1 MKLARNPHGAVLS
14 FIVAAIFV
22 VVLIGIAFAT
32 LLMLIGGNRQGTNAN
47 DAGNLNVAKCA
58 PLVQVNGGNAGVDFL
73 DISPTNQFNL
83 TNINEVWGKTLLVN
97 LNEQAMQQQGLSTPV
112 SNANAALTWSRAVSL
127 SRSLSTALNTRA
139 KLVGFHQSVADRNR
153 VNMLTLDR
161 SVDVT
166 GKWRTSCMNRNG
178 ESNIVCVPAQLPPG
192 ITLASLGN
200 PVVTKIDPKT
210 GKPVILW
217 AGYRGISAAGR
228 SMNFVPFEYGSI
240 PHHVSLKTFVANTL
254 AKNPMPRCPNSV
266 PNAFESVAVVK
277 DSSLRDHLFDSAALS
292 SMGVRKPTTPP
303 HIPNGFI
310 RFRLG
315 QDTMRYV
322 YHFAGVHNLGGWDY
336 PNTDTP
342 LAKLDP
348 GLYSDDGIADPT
360 FPSTFK
366 LAFSYGHQY
375 HDPSN
380 GNEPTLF
387 MALFGMGDPNDLA
400 VYGKLRAMLVN
411 RANQIKPGVTWP
423 QIAELLHSTSIKNNP
438 GPFKLQL
445 VGSNLAIVP
454 DSDLSQVADGKSER
468 TVNGSI
474 TDSQNKLHFVD
485 HVPGSI
491 PLPHGMS
498 IAKVHWTVW
507 THHIDMTP
515 GTGAN
520 KALLDI
526 VQDDDA
532 VGHFKPM

>member
-1 MKLARNPHGAVLS
+1 MKLARKPHGAVLS

-127 SRSLSTALNTRA
+127 SRSLSAALNTRA

-166 GKWRTSCMNRNG
+166 GKWRTSCMNRNA

-310 RFRLG
+310 RFRVVPDNM
-315 QDTMRYV
+315 QYF
-322 YHFAGVHNLGGWDY
+322 YHFPTPFSAPIHVGGY
-336 PNTDTP
+336 PNLP
-342 LAKLDP
+342 KLR
-348 GLYSDDGIADPT
+348 GQYKSNGVSDPT
-360 FPSTFK
+360 APGTSFDI
-366 LAFSYGHQY
+366 AFQYGHQY
-375 HDPSN
+375 EDPAM
-380 GNEPTLF
+380 GNASTLYMAVFAMGPQMDAEPMYDSLK
-387 MALFGMGDPNDLA
+387 N
-400 VYGKLRAMLVN
+400 MLVN
-411 RANQIKPGVTWP
+411 RCNQIRPGTTWE
-423 QIAELLHSTSIKNNP
+423 QIKALLHSTNVPPAGGTFIL
-438 GPFKLQL
+438 KLN
-445 VGSNLAIVP
+445 GSALGIDTADSGLAP
-454 DSDLSQVADGKSER
+454 DGKPMPAIEGIVKNSAN
-468 TVNGSI
+468 TLTSVIHTGPPI
-474 TDSQNKLHFVD
+474 VHGGIPKGFHTFWIHHLDVI
-485 HVPGSI
+485 PGS
-491 PLPHGMS
+491 
-498 IAKVHWTVW
+498 
-507 THHIDMTP
+507 
-515 GTGAN
+515 GAN
-520 KALLDI
+520 KALLDV
-526 VQDDDA
+526 VQVDHAD
-532 VGHFKPM
+532 GHFYPGPSLP